1 MPDSLIIKDFPAP
14 RAVDFSKIPPER
26 LEKMRAAGQDVVECH
41 RVLAITGD
49 NIVGE
54 VIREVET
61 FFEWDHYPEGDV
73 FDHVTHSQFYY
84 HAHPQELRSGE
95 HGHFHTVLRPDG
107 MPKGVR
113 PAMVEDFNMPEGENE
128 ALSHLIA
135 ISMDKFGVPIR
146 LFTTNRWVTGE
157 VWYDADN
164 VRPMLDNFLIDHTRP
179 SWPVNRWISGMVRLF
194 RPQIIAL
201 IDARDKAIEV
211 WKERYPDRNVF
222 EDNDLEITSAL
233 DIDIDAQVAAVS
245 AALAERHGS

>member
-1 MPDSLIIKDFPAP
+1 MPDSLIIKDYPAP
-14 RAVDFSKIPPER
+14 REVDFSAIPTER
-26 LEKMRAAGQDVVECH
+26 LEAMRVAAEDVVECH
-41 RVLAITGD
+41 RVLAITSD

-54 VIREVET
+54 VIRDVET
-61 FFEWDHYPEGDV
+61 FFEWDHYPTGDV
-73 FDHVTHSQFYY
+73 FDHVTDSQFYY
-84 HAHPQELRSGE
+84 HAHPQDLRSGE
-95 HGHFHTVLRPDG
+95 HGHFHTFLRPDG

-113 PAMVEDFNMPEGENE
+113 PAMVEDFKMPEGENE

-164 VRPMLDNFLIDHTRP
+164 VRMMLDNFLIDHTRP

-194 RPQIIAL
+194 RPQIVSL

-233 DIDIDAQVAAVS
+233 DIDIDTQVAAVS